1 MNGATA
7 PTVTIRQRPGEE
19 HRLQEDNELMDLSL
33 VELAMISGATSALGR
48 LRTHRKLARWQRQ
61 RPQITPQ
68 VPTIFVHGL
77 RGSSKTMAAMLQAAV
92 QTGYHQMLT
101 IHITHAGKLKIR
113 GRWDDTVVHPLIQ
126 ITFGN
131 NQARLPFQV
140 RWLHEVM
147 IYLRGQHGVQAYN
160 AVGHSAG
167 SVALVAYAEAY
178 SQDAWLPRLRKL
190 VTIAGPFNGVIGMNE
205 SHNTNFLLADGR
217 PKVVYPKN
225 FWLPSYAD
233 LYQHRQDFPQDAAVL
248 NIYGDLNDG
257 THSDRY
263 ISTAS
268 ARSLRYLLR
277 NIPASFR
284 EVGFLGASAEHSR
297 LHDNPRVQQLVFDFL
312 FKPAAAPL
320 KNR

>member
-1 MNGATA
+1 
-7 PTVTIRQRPGEE
+7 
-19 HRLQEDNELMDLSL
+19 MDLSL

-61 RPQITPQ
+61 RPQVTQQ
-68 VPTIFVHGL
+68 VPTLFVHGL
-77 RGSSKTMAAMLQAAV
+77 RGSSKTMAVMLKTAV
-92 QTGYHQMLT
+92 KTGYQHLLT
-101 IHITHAGKLKIR
+101 IHITHAGKLKIS
-113 GRWDDTVVHPLIQ
+113 GQWDDTVAHPLIQ

-131 NQARLPFQV
+131 NQARMAFQV

-147 IYLRGQHGVQAYN
+147 IYLRGQHGVLSYN

-178 SQDAWLPRLRKL
+178 SQDEWLPKLRKL

-233 LYQHRQDFPQDAAVL
+233 LYQNRQRFPQDAAVL

-257 THSDRY
+257 SHSDRY

-268 ARSLRYLLR
+268 ARSLHYLLGS
-277 NIPASFR
+277 IPASFR
-284 EVGFLGASAEHSR
+284 EVGFLGAGAEHSR

-312 FKPAAAPL
+312 FKSAHVQLPHRAF
-320 KNR
+320 KK